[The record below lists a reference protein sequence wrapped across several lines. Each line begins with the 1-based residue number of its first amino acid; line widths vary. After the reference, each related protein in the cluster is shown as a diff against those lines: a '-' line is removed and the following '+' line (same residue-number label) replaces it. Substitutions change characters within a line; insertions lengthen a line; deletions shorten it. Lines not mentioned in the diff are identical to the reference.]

1 MKRTALLLMILTW
14 IANLQ
19 ANTYDSTYIKDP
31 YFQKLLKTNSQVPIF
46 YNEQVRKQ
54 IGNYLKNLNNSTS
67 ILIGKTQYYQQ
78 LYGPYFDQ
86 AGIPK
91 QLFLASAAFC
101 NSDPLYVDP
110 DGGSGM
116 WSMSYAIAK
125 KYKLNSNS
133 YVDFR
138 RNPDK
143 SSKVAANYFKDLQLI
158 YQDWL
163 KTLVAFKTGPI
174 NMNMAIHRANNNL
187 DYAVVHNQLSPE
199 FQNAAVNY
207 MAFWY
212 IWNFYNDHKIL
223 PIKYRLPDT
232 DTVHVEREIGLNAIA
247 FNLNL
252 SEELVQLCNPELRL
266 GIVPVIYNSTG
277 LKLPKDKIIEYRNL
291 RAILFPAPVTT
302 LDSSISDS
310 LILDNSLIIP
320 KPPVI
325 KDSLNIETR
334 EDDDE
339 EDKPNPVRESK
350 TTTITYVVKKGDGL
364 LLIADLFDCRVSD
377 IRKWNGMKRDHIF
390 KGQKLKIKV
399 PKAKVTQ
406 YKKINTMTL
415 AQKKKLAKRS

>member
-1 MKRTALLLMILTW
+1 M
-14 IANLQ
+14 
-19 ANTYDSTYIKDP
+19 
-31 YFQKLLKTNSQVPIF
+31 
-46 YNEQVRKQ
+46 
-54 IGNYLKNLNNSTS
+54 
-67 ILIGKTQYYQQ
+67 
-78 LYGPYFDQ
+78 
-86 AGIPK
+86 
-91 QLFLASAAFC
+91 
-101 NSDPLYVDP
+101 
-110 DGGSGM
+110 
-116 WSMSYAIAK
+116 
-125 KYKLNSNS
+125 
-133 YVDFR
+133 R

-199 FQNAAVNY
+199 YQNAAVNY

-212 IWNFYNDHKIL
+212 IWNFHNDHKIV
-223 PIKYRLPDT
+223 PIKYRLPET

-266 GIVPVIYNSTG
+266 GIAPVSYNETG

-291 RAILFPAPVTT
+291 RAVLFPAPVST